1 MHTGAHI
8 RAKRKHQQWSHSTSE
23 THLVVFQPLQ
33 MKADLISFSVSSD
46 QDVDKSP
53 THHTVFLLKTGGW
66 KKKGKKRKI
75 ETITSKFTALKISAL
90 HYPKPVLCLDVN
102 QSTCWVRTCAHSS
115 LSSLSSASNDS
126 WQTGHANPSLTAD
139 QRDPP
144 LTIQHG
150 GVLENSSCFCS
161 VAALKS
167 SFLFI
172 EIIAF
177 SAVTWHP
184 GYISRAWW

>member
-1 MHTGAHI
+1 M
-8 RAKRKHQQWSHSTSE
+8 
-23 THLVVFQPLQ
+23 
-33 MKADLISFSVSSD
+33 
-46 QDVDKSP
+46 
-53 THHTVFLLKTGGW
+53 
-66 KKKGKKRKI
+66 
-75 ETITSKFTALKISAL
+75 
-90 HYPKPVLCLDVN
+90 LCLDVN
-102 QSTCWVRTCAHSS
+102 QSTCWARTCAHSS

-126 WQTGHANPSLTAD
+126 WQTGRANPSLTAD

-172 EIIAF
+172 EIMPFLQSRGAGLHEQRFMIIAEQLPPSDLRF
-177 SAVTWHP
+177 P
-184 GYISRAWW
+184 GYGSWGNPNPEHLESFYILLHWQASRSGCWCEGRMHALSLLLAPKLINKYVSRHCLCWGTHTGHKNVIWD